1 MPSFSAVA
9 FYVDPGSGSMVLQ
22 LLLGGLGGV
31 YVVLRLFKQRLKR
44 LLGIRS
50 APPPPVEL
58 PARNIADDETP
69 LKRSA

>member
-1 MPSFSAVA
+1 
-9 FYVDPGSGSMVLQ
+9 MVLQ

-31 YVVLRLFKQRLKR
+31 YVVLRLFKQRLKS